1 MGLEKAIKHGK
12 EHRKSYYG
20 SKAVDQ
26 TCRNH
31 SSCPWCMGNRLYHR
45 RKLEQAASDSVKDY
59 LAK

>member
-20 SKAVDQ
+20 AKAVDQ

-31 SSCPWCMGNRLYHR
+31 GSCPWCMGNRLYHG

>member
-12 EHRKSYYG
+12 EHRKHYYG

-31 SSCPWCMGNRLYHR
+31 GSCPWCMGNRLYHS